1 MKKKITLVM
10 ALCIALCGL
19 AGCSG
24 GTPEAKTAA
33 TAAAATTTTTASAEA
48 ETTTTAATTAATES
62 ETTTATTTAAEK
74 EDAPAAEGIV
84 IYDANDIKITAGEF
98 TTCKEYDDEPALAL
112 DIVNNTGKELT
123 LYKLPMSMGGWM
135 EDLYCLTVDETGY
148 INMDGTFTI
157 PAENDTNRYYLH
169 VGNFILEKYGLAEI
183 PDIEFGFE
191 IYAGEDAEEPFMTD
205 LVDIVNPA
213 YTVTPEYDESGEVMY
228 DKDGVKIVMQ
238 GETYD
243 ADYWGPQIKL
253 YASNNSDKTVFIRIP
268 ETTLD
273 GTAFEAF
280 GDMII
285 APGKRLS
292 EEVLFGFIG
301 TWEISI
307 TEIEP
312 VSEITMKFD
321 IYEYDQQGDNILLD
335 SSEPITVN
343 YDASTVEKVSAY
355 SDSFGEEV
363 QLSEEEL
370 AALKGWW
377 TREGDYRDDENNSVT
392 VQFVDSAFDPED
404 IGWYVNGNFHSEL
417 YWGGVLGLSDDGLS
431 GTAETMTFNVS
442 GEYNPGD
449 PIEVKLAEDGDD
461 GILLTPGTGEE
472 YHLVPVT
479 Y

>member
-24 GTPEAKTAA
+24 NGGSTES
-33 TAAAATTTTTASAEA
+33 TTTTAETTITTTAATEA
-48 ETTTTAATTAATES
+48 ETTTT
-62 ETTTATTTAAEK
+62 TTATEK
-74 EDAPAAEGIV
+74 EEAPAVEGTV

-98 TTCKEYDDEPALAL
+98 TTCKEYDDEPVLAL

-169 VGNFILEKYGLAEI
+169 VGNFILEKYGFAEI

-191 IYAGEDAEEPFMTD
+191 IYAGDAETPFMTE
-205 LVDIVNPA
+205 LVDVVNPN
-213 YTVTPEYDESGEVMY
+213 YTGGTPEIDESGEVMY
-228 DKDGVKIVMQ
+228 DKDGVKIIMQ

-273 GTAFEAF
+273 GTAFDTY

-285 APGKRLS
+285 APGKRMS
-292 EEVLFGFIG
+292 EEVAFAFIDDFGR
-301 TWEISI
+301 SM
-307 TEIEP
+307 TEVEP

-343 YDASTVEKVSAY
+343 YDASTVEKVSVY

-377 TREGDYRDDENNSVT
+377 TREGDFYNDETHTSVTITFITWDENT
-392 VQFVDSAFDPED
+392 
-404 IGWYVNGNFHSEL
+404 WYANGVFGSNPH
-417 YWGGVLGLSDDGLS
+417 WGGNVQLTDEGLV
-431 GTAETMTFNVS
+431 GTAETVTVS
-442 GEYNPGD
+442 EDRTSYEPGE
-449 PIEVKLAEDGDD
+449 PIEVKITEDGED
-461 GILLTPGTGEE
+461 GILLTLGTGEE

-479 Y
+479 E

>member
-1 MKKKITLVM
+1 M

-24 GTPEAKTAA
+24 SGN
-33 TAAAATTTTTASAEA
+33 AES
-48 ETTTTAATTAATES
+48 TTTTAAEITTTAATEV
-62 ETTTATTTAAEK
+62 ETTTTTTTVTEK
-74 EDAPAAEGIV
+74 EEAPAVEGTV

-205 LVDIVNPA
+205 LVDVVNPG
-213 YTVTPEYDESGEVMY
+213 YTGGAPEPDESGEVMY
-228 DKDGVKIVMQ
+228 DKDGVKIIMQ

-273 GTAFEAF
+273 GTAFDTY

-285 APGKRLS
+285 APGKRES
-292 EEVLFGFIG
+292 EEVAFAFIDDFGR
-301 TWEISI
+301 SM
-307 TEIEP
+307 TEVEP

-343 YDASTVEKVSAY
+343 YDASTVEKTSVY
-355 SDSFGEEV
+355 FDNYEEEHLSD
-363 QLSEEEL
+363 EEL
-370 AALKGWW
+370 AELKGWW
-377 TREGDYRDDENNSVT
+377 TREGDFTDNDTVRASVGFFT
-392 VQFVDSAFDPED
+392 LGEYT
-404 IGWYVNGNFHSEL
+404 WYLNGNFSDND
-417 YWGGVLGLSDDGLS
+417 YWGGKAELTDEGLS
-431 GTAETMTFNVS
+431 GTMETVTYDAAGNYTE
-442 GEYNPGD
+442 GN
-449 PIEVKLAEDGDD
+449 PIEVKITEEGEN
-461 GILLTPGTGEE
+461 GILLTLGTGEE